1 MDINQV
7 AIQYDEDEAFEAGR
21 QALVE
26 VLQSPMLF
34 KDQAQF
40 AEMTKQ
46 LETDQ
51 QKLAAFWYAYFT
63 ARLKIEQSYEFILAN
78 QIFEW
83 GVEQLEAIQ
92 NSTLLPAKQVV
103 LKARVA
109 VMLVDEDRGMHNNHF
124 IHTQRSCEKALAVI
138 AEQPESRE
146 ALQAEIT
153 YIEAVLHLARVLDK
167 RDSGQVVTES
177 EWQEVEQVLQ
187 SAYVATKALKIYAS
201 VLKAH
206 LCSLSYLK
214 PVAPNKLVVTDGR
227 LVSTYYA
234 TVNSMQVECLVT
246 ALEDPEVRRGLMTQL
261 HTDSFYEPEPPD
273 ILSDLSADRQFHIWQ
288 FDLPEVVLPQFR
300 DQGLTYSL
308 SLRFNSLGLMQ
319 LHFECELDG
328 LDVNSLRHMTNL
340 ALENALDEEI
350 VWGNQPGLLYLKN
363 VAEYVFTAID
373 DWLGDGSNLIYSVS
387 EHVNNT
393 LLIETVEDSSRPGQ
407 ILSFAELQQH
417 QDWMGLKVPPREV
430 RSAFEN
436 WRVQT
441 PHEGIS
447 NIATDLYHSDDW
459 VQADGSYALIVQL
472 VQPSW
477 VTEQALENVLV
488 ATGAR
493 YYMQQLGKMLF
504 DNVRNIQLEYHDDED
519 IDNKSRFEL
528 REQEKAYRRRVKQ
541 LHLLNLE
548 VRDLLHLMDTGGLM
562 RFPDHGRFVQQLFT
576 AVGVNQ
582 ERQSLQET
590 MKESQETTRFLR
602 VQISNALEQLS
613 ERSSQR
619 FDAVVGFMGI
629 LLSVTAFS
637 DMFDL
642 IEETGMDIPALVEME
657 VVFGA
662 MILIVLYFSIEAIIR
677 RLK

>member
-1 MDINQV
+1 MDVNQV
-7 AIQYDEDEAFEAGR
+7 AIGFDADEAFEAGR
-21 QALVE
+21 QALVSSLGCKL
-26 VLQSPMLF
+26 VF
-34 KDQAQF
+34 KDVTQF
-40 AEMTKQ
+40 DEMASQ
-46 LETDQ
+46 LKSDE

-63 ARLKIEQSYEFILAN
+63 ARLKIEQSYEFTLADH
-78 QIFEW
+78 IFEW
-83 GVEQLEAIQ
+83 GVSQLNAMQDSALQPE
-92 NSTLLPAKQVV
+92 NSVL

-124 IHTQRSCEKALAVI
+124 EYTQRSCEKALAVI
-138 AEQPESRE
+138 AEQPDCHE
-146 ALQAEIT
+146 ALQHEIT
-153 YIEAVLHLARVLDK
+153 YIKAILHLTTVLAK
-167 RDSGQVVTES
+167 RDSGVQITEQ
-177 EWQEVEQVLQ
+177 EWLQTEDVLQ
-187 SAYVATKALKIYAS
+187 TAYIATKALKIYAS

-206 LCSLSYLK
+206 LCSLAYLK
-214 PVAPNKLVVTDGR
+214 PVNPSKLLVTDGR

-234 TVNSMQVECLVT
+234 TVNSMQVECLIT
-246 ALEDPEVRRGLMTQL
+246 ALEDPKIRKGLMAQL
-261 HTDSFYEPEPPD
+261 HTQNFYEPEPPD
-273 ILSDLSADRQFHIWQ
+273 ILSDLSSDRQFHVWQ
-288 FDLPEVVLPQFR
+288 FDLPQVSLPTFR
-300 DQGLTYSL
+300 DQGLTYDL

-328 LDVNSLRHMTNL
+328 MDINAIRHMTNL

-350 VWGNQPGLLYLKN
+350 TWAEQPGLLYLKN
-363 VAEYVFTAID
+363 IAQHVFSSID
-373 DWLGDGSNLIYSVS
+373 DWLGKGSNLIYSVS
-387 EHVNNT
+387 EYVNNT
-393 LLIETVEDSSRPGQ
+393 LLIETVEDSSRPGR
-407 ILSFAELQQH
+407 ILTFPELEQH

-441 PHEGIS
+441 PHDGIT

-459 VQADGSYALIVQL
+459 VQADGSYALIAQL
-472 VQPSW
+472 DQPNW
-477 VTEQALENVLV
+477 VTDQALENVLV

-504 DNVRNIQLEYHDDED
+504 DNVRSIQLEYHDDED
-519 IDNKSRFEL
+519 IDNKSRYEL
-528 REQEKAYRRRVKQ
+528 RQQEKEYRRRVKQ

-548 VRDLLHLMDTGGLM
+548 VRDLIHLMDTGGLM
-562 RFPDHGRFVQQLFT
+562 RFPDHGRFVQQLFD

-582 ERQSLQET
+582 ERESLQET

-602 VQISNALEQLS
+602 VQISNALDQLS
-613 ERSSQR
+613 EKSSQR

-637 DMFDL
+637 DMFDI
-642 IEETGMDIPALVEME
+642 IEETGAEIPALVEVE

-677 RLK
+677 RMK